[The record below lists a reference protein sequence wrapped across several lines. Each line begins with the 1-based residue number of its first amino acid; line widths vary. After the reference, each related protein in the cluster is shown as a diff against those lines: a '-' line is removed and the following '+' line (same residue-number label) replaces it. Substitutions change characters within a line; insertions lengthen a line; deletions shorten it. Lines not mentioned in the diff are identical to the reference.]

1 MQRCVRFLKLW
12 TPQMTAFVSRQKLRP
27 IAERSGATSS
37 REELERI
44 EQERLAIKTWSES
57 EDPFTWR

>member
-1 MQRCVRFLKLW
+1 
-12 TPQMTAFVSRQKLRP
+12 MTAFVSRQKLRP